1 MPSLIKYLVMP
12 TVALFVL
19 AGCQTTDTGSETVF
33 TPIKTASAFDGG
45 VVGKKLILSTDDKRS
60 IVIAANHT
68 WAGTWGGKG
77 IGGNWM

>member
-33 TPIKTASAFDGG
+33 TPIKTASAFECSKDYDIWECRTDSNGQMEQC
-45 VVGKKLILSTDDKRS
+45 VVIKKSSLHGMKVYFQKT
-60 IVIAANHT
+60 
-68 WAGTWGGKG
+68 
-77 IGGNWM
+77 